1 MGYNHYETEQRVQET
16 KAFEAFSSVSS
27 KSEIRYDTAKLEDA
41 VCDAE
46 ESKEHKEQVE
56 QMKAMLPHMLVPQI
70 GEQTVRA
77 AAGLSEYADHF
88 HSFRIAGALPH
99 NYEIYMEFENF
110 HLTPVIAEFL
120 QLPEEESPEEG
131 AQGAL
136 KSQARDAC

>member
-1 MGYNHYETEQRVQET
+1 MGGAMNDVEEEGLNEMGYRHGAADHMVQEM
-16 KAFEAFSSVSS
+16 KALEAFSSVSS

-77 AAGLSEYADHF
+77 AAGLTEYADHL
-88 HSFRIAGALPH
+88 HSIEIGGFPH
-99 NYEIYMEFENF
+99 N
-110 HLTPVIAEFL
+110 
-120 QLPEEESPEEG
+120 
-131 AQGAL
+131 
-136 KSQARDAC
+136 